1 MCDFRNKMN
10 DCWGQEN
17 SKRRAPGDAAAAP
30 WNVAQLQQI
39 GYGAYGPVV
48 TVVDKVAAA
57 MLIAY

>member
-1 MCDFRNKMN
+1 MN
-10 DCWGQEN
+10 HCWGQEN
-17 SKRRAPGDAAAAP
+17 SKRRAPGDSAAAP

-48 TVVDKVAAA
+48 TVVDKVAAS